1 MKKIMMRRGR
11 YTFAALA
18 ALVCAA
24 SLGNAPPAAAGVLA
38 ERSAD
43 YKWRLCPPLRM
54 VPQPPR
60 YSETA
65 TPSDTMEIRCDASR
79 VEKGGLTQFT
89 GDVEL
94 IRGDLA
100 IRSDVI
106 NYDDAL
112 GRFEAEGRTQ
122 MWNAGMI
129 WSGQAATYSMDQSV
143 SELEDGQYWLL
154 GGRGRGHARRLK
166 HDKDAQVTELESVD
180 YSTCPLPEE
189 GWRVSASTIRLDHRA
204 DRGSA
209 RNAVLRVKEVP
220 ILYFPYINF
229 PISDKRKSGF
239 LAPAIGTTNESGFDT
254 RVPYYWNIAPNH
266 DATITPRILSD
277 RGVMI
282 GGEYRYLDENYFGE
296 VDFEY
301 LPGDKLRDDQDR
313 SAVSIEHQQ
322 RFADNSGLLNVLL
335 NNVSDDAYFED
346 FGRSISVTSQRFL
359 DRQVDISYRKQFYQ
373 IYGLVQAYQT
383 IDDSL
388 PAGASPY
395 RRLPQVT
402 FSGSSPRAYWGV
414 VPSLVA
420 QTTYFDRPESVSGAR
435 IDVQPSVTLPII
447 RTFLDVRPKFSV
459 RHTEYLLDDPNR
471 SFDDHETR
479 DVPIFSLDS
488 NLFLEREAS
497 LFGHEHIQTFEPRAF
512 YLLVP
517 NVGQEELPV
526 FDSGLYSTSFQT
538 LFLEN
543 RFAGADRVGDA
554 NQMALAFTS
563 RMIDLESGREA
574 YRLSVGQVI
583 YFRDREII
591 VPGGIFEDD
600 STSDFIAEAATNLGA
615 DWSARGIVQWNPDEA
630 QTNLSAV
637 TLRYHPDLD
646 TVVNFGYRF
655 RRVVNDIE
663 QADFSIRWPLTRS
676 IAVIGRWNYS
686 MQENRS
692 IETLGGVEY
701 ESCCW
706 GLRIVGRRFLRNSQ
720 GEFDNGVFAQ
730 VQFRG
735 LGGLGQRADSFLSRG
750 IPGYEDPFE

>member
-1 MKKIMMRRGR
+1 MMRRGR
-11 YTFAALA
+11 YGFAALL

-24 SLGNAPPAAAGVLA
+24 SLITATPATAGALAA
-38 ERSAD
+38 RSHD

-54 VPQPPR
+54 IPEAPR
-60 YSETA
+60 YTDD
-65 TPSDTMEIRCDASR
+65 TTRSDSMEIRCDTAR
-79 VEKGGLTQFT
+79 VERGGLTQFT

-94 IRGDLA
+94 IRGDVA

-122 MWNAGMI
+122 LWNTGII
-129 WSGQAATYSMDQSV
+129 WSGQAASYSLDNAV

-154 GGRGRGHARRLK
+154 GGRGRGHARRLT
-166 HDKDAQVTELESVD
+166 HDKNAQVTVLESVD
-180 YSTCPLPEE
+180 YSTCPISEE
-189 GWRVSASTIRLDHRA
+189 GWRVSASSIKLDHRS

-209 RNAVLRVKEVP
+209 RNAVLRVKEIP

-239 LAPAIGTTNESGFDT
+239 LAPSFGTTNESGFDT

-266 DATITPRILSD
+266 DATITPRVLSD

-282 GGEYRYLDENYFGE
+282 GGEYRYLDRHYRGE
-296 VDFEY
+296 VNFEY

-322 RFADNSGLLNVLL
+322 RFAHDTGVVNVLL

-359 DRQVDISYRKQFYQ
+359 DRQVDFTYSQPYYFVSGI
-373 IYGLVQAYQT
+373 VQAYQT
-383 IDDSL
+383 IDDSI

-395 RRLPQVT
+395 RRLPQLNFYGYRPT
-402 FSGSSPRAYWGV
+402 GPFGLISSLA
-414 VPSLVA
+414 A
-420 QTTYFDRPESVSGAR
+420 QTTYFDRDDSVSGGR
-435 IDVQPSVTLPII
+435 VDIEPSVTLPIL
-447 RTFLDVRPKFSV
+447 RSFLDVRPKIAV

-471 SFDDHETR
+471 AFDDRETR
-479 DVPIFSLDS
+479 DVPKFSLDS
-488 NLFLEREAS
+488 NLYLERETA
-497 LFGHEHIQTFEPRAF
+497 LFGHSHIQTFEPRAF
-512 YLLVP
+512 YLLIP

-543 RFAGADRVGDA
+543 RFTGADRIGDA

-574 YRLSVGQVI
+574 YRVSVGQLY
-583 YFRDREII
+583 YFHDREVV
-591 VPGGIFEDD
+591 VPGGLQEDS
-600 STSDFIAEAATNLGA
+600 STSDFIAEAAASLGA
-615 DWSARGIVQWNPDEA
+615 DWSARGIMQWNPEES

-637 TLRYHPDLD
+637 TLRYRPDLD

-655 RRVVNDIE
+655 RRTVNDIE
-663 QADFSIRWPLTRS
+663 QADFSMRLPVTRA
-676 IAVIGRWNYS
+676 IALIGRWNYS

-706 GLRIVGRRFLRNSQ
+706 GLRVVARRFLRNSQ
-720 GEFDNGVFAQ
+720 GEFDNGVFMQ

-735 LGGLGQRADSFLSRG
+735 LGGLGQRADSFLARG

>member
-11 YTFAALA
+11 YAFAALA

-24 SLGNAPPAAAGVLA
+24 SLGNAPPAVAGVLA

-166 HDKDAQVTELESVD
+166 HDKDAQITELESVD

-322 RFADNSGLLNVLL
+322 RFASNSGLLNVLL

-359 DRQVDISYRKQFYQ
+359 DRQVDVSYRKQFYQ
-373 IYGLVQAYQT
+373 VYGLVQAYQT

-402 FSGSSPRAYWGV
+402 FNGNSPRAFWGF
-414 VPSLVA
+414 VPSVVA
-420 QTTYFDRPESVSGAR
+420 QTTYFDRPDSVSGAR
-435 IDVQPSVTLPII
+435 VDVQPALTFPIHPHVSR
-447 RTFLDVRPKFSV
+447 RTTEVLGAPHRVPARRSQSQFRRPRNARCADLQS
-459 RHTEYLLDDPNR
+459 R
-471 SFDDHETR
+471 
-479 DVPIFSLDS
+479 
-488 NLFLEREAS
+488 
-497 LFGHEHIQTFEPRAF
+497 FEP
-512 YLLVP
+512 
-517 NVGQEELPV
+517 
-526 FDSGLYSTSFQT
+526 
-538 LFLEN
+538 
-543 RFAGADRVGDA
+543 
-554 NQMALAFTS
+554 
-563 RMIDLESGREA
+563 
-574 YRLSVGQVI
+574 
-583 YFRDREII
+583 
-591 VPGGIFEDD
+591 VPG
-600 STSDFIAEAATNLGA
+600 
-615 DWSARGIVQWNPDEA
+615 ARS
-630 QTNLSAV
+630 LAV
-637 TLRYHPDLD
+637 RTRTHPDLR
-646 TVVNFGYRF
+646 TPRVLPAGAQ
-655 RRVVNDIE
+655 RRPGRTAGV
-663 QADFSIRWPLTRS
+663 RLGPLQHLVPDPVPREPLCRRRPRRRRQPDGACLHLAHDRS
-676 IAVIGRWNYS
+676 RKAAVKP
-686 MQENRS
+686 
-692 IETLGGVEY
+692 T
-701 ESCCW
+701 
-706 GLRIVGRRFLRNSQ
+706 
-720 GEFDNGVFAQ
+720 A
-730 VQFRG
+730 
-735 LGGLGQRADSFLSRG
+735 
-750 IPGYEDPFE
+750 